1 MTGGLPGPDHPL
13 CTACPSERQLL
24 LFQIVKILVGEH
36 LCSRNILALPCQR
49 QEKGLCAQA
58 VKHWLFLAQ

>member
-1 MTGGLPGPDHPL
+1 MTGGLPGPDAPFVHSLPEREAAPL
-13 CTACPSERQLL
+13 VPNCKNFS
-24 LFQIVKILVGEH
+24 GEH